1 MVSFLI
7 GLSTVEDE
15 RAARQTHVSRFWS
28 RPDDLQGD
36 GQPLWSEA
44 VLSICA
50 RPLCDIVNFGHA
62 LRVIHRISFGQLVC
76 GKRYCKYR
84 A

>member
-28 RPDDLQGD
+28 RRDDLQGD
-36 GQPLWSEA
+36 GQPLWSED
-44 VLSICA
+44 VLSIGA
-50 RPLCDIVNFGHA
+50 RPLCDIVNLGYA
-62 LRVIHRISFGQLVC
+62 LRAIHRISFGLLVC
-76 GKRYCKYR
+76 GRRYCKYR